1 MYGFMA
7 SLADFLTTPLLRWI
21 FIALAFFFTI
31 LQYLN
36 EPQRFSYKKAFTGLS
51 YKWHLYI
58 VALLGATTFAL
69 TLLGLWVT
77 IPFTD
82 KLPDFWYIYLFII
95 YLAILTQ
102 ITVDSPQIKDDGSFN
117 PPPTYMFPHKYR
129 VMLTY
134 ASVII
139 DVVILLQMYLY
150 FGVVDTEKKTL
161 LSRYFLERFGG
172 WYEGNKLDFL
182 FEWAGIIDIVFK
194 LYILYLQTNFTACA
208 YGLPP
213 SWNS

>member
-1 MYGFMA
+1 MQGILY
-7 SLADFLTTPLLRWI
+7 SLADFIVTPLLRWI
-21 FIALAFFFTI
+21 FVALAFVITI

-36 EPQRFSYKKAFTGLS
+36 EPQRYSFKRAFSGFT

-58 VALLGATTFAL
+58 IALAGCVTFAL

-82 KLPDFWYIYLFII
+82 KLPDFWYIYLFVVYIAII
-95 YLAILTQ
+95 TQ
-102 ITVDSPQIKDDGSFN
+102 ITVDTKPIRDDGTFN
-117 PPPTYMFPHKYR
+117 PPPAYMLPHKYR
-129 VMLTY
+129 VLITY

-139 DVVILLQMYLY
+139 DLVILIQMYIY
-150 FGVVDTEKKTL
+150 FGIADIEKKTL
-161 LSRYFLERFGG
+161 LSRYILERFGG

-182 FEWAGIIDIVFK
+182 FEWAGLIDVAFK
-194 LYILYLQTNFTACA
+194 LYILYLQTNFRACE

-213 SWNS
+213 SWNA